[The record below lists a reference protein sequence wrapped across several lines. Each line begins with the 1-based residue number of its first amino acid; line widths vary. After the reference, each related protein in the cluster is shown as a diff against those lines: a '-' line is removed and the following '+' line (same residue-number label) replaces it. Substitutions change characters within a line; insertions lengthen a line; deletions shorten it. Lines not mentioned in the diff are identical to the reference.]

1 MRAWLLRCA
10 VALCLW
16 PVAGYADELLIP
28 DLKWVSLAE
37 PALGPL
43 LFEPPEPNNP
53 YTRGTD
59 LQRQFE
65 VGRIAFRSPG
75 ILGGLAA
82 REGMSCNSCHRSG
95 GTNPDFF
102 VSGLSDNPGTFDT
115 TNPLFST
122 HTDDGVHNPVVIP
135 KLFGIKHTAPYP
147 SDGRFETL
155 EAMVDHVILK
165 EFDGFAPPP
174 LIAEALMTY
183 LEALEVRPPGMPIQK
198 SAQQDL
204 EEASRHLN
212 TVSWVLSV
220 GDVETIAFLVNASRR
235 HLEVIHNRFDGLE
248 APQSVLLSWSLSL
261 KKVRLLAEQERFAE
275 AEEALQE
282 TQQMILAQGPS
293 VSAQEGNSLY
303 DPERLRA
310 YVFPPTTP

>member
-10 VALCLW
+10 VVLCLW

-28 DLKWVSLAE
+28 DLKWASLAE

-43 LFEPPEPNNP
+43 LFEPPEPKNP
-53 YTRGTD
+53 HARGTD
-59 LQRQFE
+59 LHWQFE
-65 VGRIAFRSPG
+65 VGRISFRSPG

-102 VSGLSDNPGTFDT
+102 VSGLSDDPGTFDA

-135 KLFGIKHTAPYP
+135 ELFGIKHTAPYP

-155 EAMVDHVILK
+155 KEMVDHVILK
-165 EFDGFAPPP
+165 EFDGLAPPP

-183 LEALEVRPPGMPIQK
+183 LEALDARPPDMPIQK
-198 SAQQDL
+198 SVQQDL
-204 EEASRHLN
+204 DEVSRHLN
-212 TVSWVLSV
+212 TVNWALSV
-220 GDVETIAFLVNASRR
+220 RDVETVAFLVNASRR
-235 HLEVIHNRFDGLE
+235 HLEVVYNRFDGLDT
-248 APQSVLLSWSLSL
+248 PQSVLLSWSLSL
-261 KKVRLLAEQERFAE
+261 KNVRLLAEQERFAE
-275 AEEALQE
+275 AKDALKE
-282 TQQMILAQGPS
+282 TKQMVQAQSPGI
-293 VSAQEGNSLY
+293 SAHEKNSLY
-303 DPERLRA
+303 DPEKLRA
-310 YVFPPTTP
+310 YVYPTATP